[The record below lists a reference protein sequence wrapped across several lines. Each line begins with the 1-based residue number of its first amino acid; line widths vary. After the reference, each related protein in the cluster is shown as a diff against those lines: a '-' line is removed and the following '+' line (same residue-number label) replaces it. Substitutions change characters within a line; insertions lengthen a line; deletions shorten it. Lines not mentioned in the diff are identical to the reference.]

1 MDNFLK
7 LTTFLFKKNCHN
19 KKMLTEAEI
28 LGKIAQNPNFLPL
41 RGTIDEF
48 NPTLFLNGG
57 QKAAD
62 LVITFE
68 WENQRRKFVVEFKG
82 QSAPS
87 YLAGAIEQVRSYTA
101 ANPDLLPLVIVPYLG
116 PRSLERLIAAGV
128 SGLDLCGN
136 GVINIPGEWFVF
148 RTGEKNRFP
157 SSLPIKNIYRGAS
170 SIVAR
175 VFLLQPTYQSVNEIR
190 EEILKRKADVSL
202 STVSKVLKALQEDLI
217 ISRNN
222 RISLLQ
228 PERLLEQL
236 QNSYRRQWTKPRLQG
251 KINNFGEFLRT
262 AAQVADSNKACI
274 ARRSQTPY
282 VVLPSSNEIT
292 SLYVSSS
299 APFLKEFRF
308 EETGRFPNVE
318 FLETD
323 DPTVYF
329 DRREIGPI
337 PIISPVQAYLE
348 LSKGGKRE
356 QEAAD
361 PLRAD
366 ILARRYEK
374 E

>member
-1 MDNFLK
+1 M
-7 LTTFLFKKNCHN
+7 
-19 KKMLTEAEI
+19 TESEI
-28 LGKIAQNPNFLPL
+28 LTRIAEKPDLPPL
-41 RGTIDEF
+41 RGTIEEF
-48 NPTLFLNGG
+48 NPTLFLNSGE
-57 QKAAD
+57 KSAD
-62 LVITFE
+62 LVLALE

-87 YLAGAIEQVRSYTA
+87 YLVGAIEQVRAYTA
-101 ANPDLLPLVIVPYLG
+101 ARPDLLPLVIVPYLG
-116 PRSLERLIAAGV
+116 PKSLERLIAAGV

-157 SSLPIKNIYRGAS
+157 SSLPIKNIYRGTS
-170 SIVAR
+170 SCVAR
-175 VFLLQPTYQSVNEIR
+175 LFLLRPNYKSVSEVR
-190 EEILKRKADVSL
+190 DEILRRKADISP
-202 STVSKVLKALQEDLI
+202 STVSKVLKALQEDLM
-217 ISRNN
+217 ISRTDEI
-222 RISLLQ
+222 RLLR
-228 PERLLEQL
+228 PEQLLEQL
-236 QNSYRRQWTKPRLQG
+236 QNNYRRPWTKPRLQG
-251 KINNFGEFLRT
+251 KIGDVEKLIT
-262 AAQVADSNKACI
+262 KAAVVADNNKALI

-299 APFLKEFRF
+299 SPFLKEFEF
-308 EETGRFPNVE
+308 EETSRFPNVE

-337 PIISPVQAYLE
+337 PIISPLQAYLE

-356 QEAAD
+356 QEAAE

-366 ILARRYEK
+366 ILARRYENK
-374 E
+374 

>member
-1 MDNFLK
+1 
-7 LTTFLFKKNCHN
+7 
-19 KKMLTEAEI
+19 MLSESEI
-28 LGKIAQNPNFLPL
+28 LSRIAEKPDFPPL
-41 RGTIDEF
+41 KVQIEEF

-57 QKAAD
+57 KKSAD
-62 LVITFE
+62 LVLTIQ
-68 WENQRRKFVVEFKG
+68 WENQRRKFVAECKG

-87 YLAGAIEQVRSYTA
+87 YLAGAIEQVRAYSA
-101 ANPDLLPLVIVPYLG
+101 ARPDLLPLVIVPYLG
-116 PRSLERLIAAGV
+116 PKSLERLIAAGV

-136 GVINIPGEWFVF
+136 GVINVPGEWFIF

-157 SSLPIKNIYRGAS
+157 SSQPIKNIYRGTS

-175 VFLLQPTYQSVNEIR
+175 VFLLRPNYRSVSEVL
-190 EEILKRKADVSL
+190 EEIIKRKGEVSL

-217 ISRNN
+217 ISRNDSI
-222 RISLLQ
+222 RLLQ

-236 QNSYRRQWTKPRLQG
+236 QNSYRRPWTKPRLQG
-251 KINNFGEFLRT
+251 KIGHVQNLMLKASE
-262 AAQVADSNKACI
+262 VADNNKALI

-299 APFLKEFRF
+299 SPFLKEFDF
-308 EETGRFPNVE
+308 EETSRFPNVE
-318 FLETD
+318 FLETN

-329 DRREIGPI
+329 DRRKPGPI
-337 PIISPVQAYLE
+337 PFISPLQAYLE

-356 QEAAD
+356 QEAAE